1 MATLSRVT
9 VDGTTHIIASSA
21 YGYCTNDADTA
32 AKVVTIQDGQNFYR
46 TNGATVHIYF
56 LNQNTADSP
65 TLNVGGTGAKPIYA
79 YSVDGSTTV
88 KPTWP
93 AKSMISFT
101 YNGSADSNG
110 CWSMNDPVN
119 GRSAI
124 YEMAYNTTVNASE
137 VLEAINSKKQ
147 IVVRKSAT
155 YDFTNGFVFGALQEY
170 TVDTNTETLATLI
183 FYDIWGNHSTL
194 YSWSSTD
201 GWSTN
206 TQYLAE
212 KDHASTGTGYGL
224 GDASKYGHLKLS
236 NSYTSTSG
244 VDGGIAATPSA
255 VKAAYDLA
263 NTKAPTSH
271 ASTGTTYGKGTSS
284 NYGHVKLSD
293 SVSSTSSA
301 ASGGIAAT
309 PSAVKAAYDLADTAN
324 GAASAVQT
332 ALDQTSFVQVTV
344 PNGSKK
350 ITFPASTG
358 TRGVLFMDGYSN
370 GTKAVYMITCT
381 TSGVVAT
388 VAVLSGSNYTLTTG
402 TRTLTIANNS
412 TASTGYGVLM
422 LFAGSATVS

>member
-93 AKSMISFT
+93 ARSMISFT

-124 YEMAYNTTVNASE
+124 YEIAYNTTVNASE

-155 YDFTNGFVFGALQEY
+155 YDFANGFVFGALQEY

-236 NSYTSTSG
+236 NSHTSTSG

-255 VKAAYDLA
+255 VKDTYDA
-263 NTKAPTSH
+263 IPTSEDYYIIPKVYK
-271 ASTGTTYGKGTSS
+271 AIVSSGTSTITFTS
-284 NYGHVKLSD
+284 GTYTRGVVVCTGYGNAVKGMYIVTCTNAGAVGQVAV
-293 SVSSTSSA
+293 VSASGATLSTSSY
-301 ASGGIAAT
+301 
-309 PSAVKAAYDLADTAN
+309 K
-324 GAASAVQT
+324 
-332 ALDQTSFVQVTV
+332 
-344 PNGSKK
+344 
-350 ITFPASTG
+350 
-358 TRGVLFMDGYSN
+358 
-370 GTKAVYMITCT
+370 
-381 TSGVVAT
+381 
-388 VAVLSGSNYTLTTG
+388 
-402 TRTLTIANNS
+402 LTIKNNNTS
-412 TASTGYGVLM
+412 NALNCDFIAFTGGGTI
-422 LFAGSATVS
+422 A